1 MNKKKVRELGFML
14 SSVSIYRDILC
25 DDVLLNLSKIIS
37 ESCEDSNEATESYSN
52 MFNLLCKSPFKG
64 NLCDYIYDKVIYAE
78 NLFTLECSKGQYAN
92 LPDYIIDAVKIE
104 LSTLYKIAKITP
116 QEIKEHIGEKFP
128 KVAELT
134 KYMPSFSNN
143 STIFDDFGDWGEKIE
158 YFVEHGVKNGYGF
171 YSRYNFFYLDEN
183 GPTIKPVLN
192 PDAICLENL
201 KGYETQ
207 QKTILDN
214 TMALLSG
221 VKANNMLLYGQ
232 RGTGKSSTVKAI
244 VNDYQSYGLRLIEV
258 SKDNLKHLGRVI
270 DMLAN
275 IPMKFIVFV
284 DDLTFVDGDDSYT
297 ALKAVLE
304 GSSNKLAD
312 NMALYATTNR
322 RHMITETFS
331 SREGDEVHL
340 KDTLDEA
347 ASLSDRFGITVTFS
361 FPVRKEYLEIVCK
374 LAIDNNISMGKEEL
388 ETGAIAWS
396 SRRGSFSP
404 RTAKQYIDFVIA
416 KEIV

>member
-1 MNKKKVRELGFML
+1 MSEKSVRELGFML
-14 SSVSIYRDILC
+14 SSVSVYREILNDEVFVSLAKIMGDEC
-25 DDVLLNLSKIIS
+25 QSANEVTDV
-37 ESCEDSNEATESYSN
+37 YSN
-52 MFNLLCKSPFKG
+52 MFHLLCKSSAKG
-64 NLCDYIYDKVIYAE
+64 NLCDYVYDKVIYSE
-78 NLFTLECSKGQYAN
+78 NLFTLECSKGKFDE
-92 LPDYIIDAVKIE
+92 LPDYIVQAAKND
-104 LSTLYKIAKITP
+104 LSILYQIARIKP
-116 QEIKEHIGEKFP
+116 CEIKQHIGEKFP
-128 KVAELT
+128 KVQELT
-134 KYMPSFSNN
+134 KFMPNFSNEP
-143 STIFDDFGDWGEKIE
+143 TIFDDFGNWGQNFE
-158 YFVEHGVKNGYGF
+158 YFVSHCVNKGYGF
-171 YSRYNFFYLDEN
+171 YSRYRFFYLDVD

-192 PDAICLENL
+192 PDSIGLENL
-201 KGYETQ
+201 KGYEAQ
-207 QKTILDN
+207 RKTIVDN

-244 VNDYQSYGLRLIEV
+244 VNEYHDYGLRLIEV
-258 SKDNLKHLGRVI
+258 SKENLKYLGRVI

-304 GSSNKLAD
+304 GSSNKLGD

-331 SREGDEVHL
+331 AREGDEVHL

-361 FPVRKEYLEIVCK
+361 FPSRKEYLEIVNK
-374 LAIDNNISMGKEEL
+374 LAFDSNVHITKEEL

-396 SRRGSFSP
+396 ARRGSFSP
-404 RTAKQYIDFVIA
+404 RTARQYIDYVIA
-416 KEIV
+416 KEIR

>member
-1 MNKKKVRELGFML
+1 MEKKSVRELGFML
-14 SSVSIYRDILC
+14 SSVSIYREILA
-25 DDVLLNLSKIIS
+25 DEVFENLAKIIGDECQS
-37 ESCEDSNEATESYSN
+37 ANEATEIYSH
-52 MFNLLCKSPFKG
+52 MFHLLCKSPFKG

-78 NLFTLECSKGQYAN
+78 NLFTLECSKGDFEK
-92 LPDYIIDAVKIE
+92 LPTYIVDAAKND
-104 LSTLYKIAKITP
+104 LSILYKVANITP
-116 QEIKEHIGEKFP
+116 DEIKEHIGEKFP
-128 KVAELT
+128 KIHELI
-134 KYMPSFSNN
+134 KYMPNFSNDA
-143 STIFDDFGDWGEKIE
+143 TIFSEFSDWGVNFEH
-158 YFVEHGVKNGYGF
+158 FVAHSVNHGYGF
-171 YSRYNFFYLDEN
+171 YSRYNFFYLDET

-192 PDAICLENL
+192 PDSICLENL
-201 KGYETQ
+201 KGYEAQ
-207 QKTILDN
+207 RKTIVDN

-258 SKDNLKHLGRVI
+258 SKDNLKYLGRVI

-297 ALKAVLE
+297 VLKAVLE
-304 GSSNKLAD
+304 GSSNKLGD

-361 FPVRKEYLEIVCK
+361 FPSRKEYLEIVGK
-374 LAIDNNISMGKEEL
+374 LAVDNNVSMDKEQL

-396 SRRGSFSP
+396 ARRGSFSP

-416 KEIV
+416 KEIM